1 MMNADISLSE
11 SVMVESPSLGILVSV
26 FISSS
31 SDNGSPALGSIFVRA
46 SLKYDAH
53 STRVNGWYS
62 SPLYEGT
69 PASPGV
75 KRGRV
80 EVFGAEAE
88 FRALGGNGIMGA
100 DDWAARDNGYS
111 LSSLASFLPDDCGA
125 RDKGCSMSSPLAYL
139 WGCLLARCG
148 GGRLPLPAFLQ

>member
-11 SVMVESPSLGILVSV
+11 SVMVESPSLGILVSA

-31 SDNGSPALGSIFVRA
+31 SDNGSPVLGSTLVRA
-46 SLKYDAH
+46 SLWYDAH

-62 SPLYEGT
+62 SPLYAGT

-80 EVFGAEAE
+80 EVLGAEAE
-88 FRALGGNGIMGA
+88 FCALGGNGIMGFLNVGA
-100 DDWAARDNGYS
+100 EFCALGGNGILGSNGYS
-111 LSSLASFLPDDCGA
+111 LSSLLACLSDELAIRDDG
-125 RDKGCSMSSPLAYL
+125 
-139 WGCLLARCG
+139 
-148 GGRLPLPAFLQ
+148 